1 MIGICNKCGNYD
13 WDKEVNGNVIK
24 CPKCGD
30 AWEFKKLPMFVL
42 TGCSGIGKTTTAQ
55 LLQRRCTDVVTLDAD
70 IFYNLMEHE
79 TEQDGYDQLEQMW
92 SISKNITQSGKP
104 VLWTM
109 AGNLEKINHT
119 YNARFFDKIH
129 VLALVASEDDVR
141 QRMEKGRG
149 ITDQN
154 WIQGS
159 VDYNNYFRTHN
170 SHGDTTF
177 EVVDT
182 EGKSVEDV
190 AKEVMSWI
198 QARL

>member
-24 CPKCGD
+24 CPKCGET
-30 AWEFKKLPMFVL
+30 WEFKKLPMFVL
-42 TGCSGIGKTTTAQ
+42 TGCSGIGKTTTAKVI
-55 LLQRRCTDVVTLDAD
+55 QRQCTDVVTLDAD

-119 YNARFFDKIH
+119 YNIRFFENIY
-129 VLALVASEDDVR
+129 VLALCASEDDVR
-141 QRMEKGRG
+141 HRMEKGRG
-149 ITDQN
+149 ITDPN

-170 SHGDTTF
+170 SHGDTIF

-190 AKEVMSWI
+190 AKEVMSWM